1 MDQEYCIDTGVVP
14 TPRRHMVE
22 HSVLGIV
29 EKATTAIEE
38 PAQVKSVLY
47 KIKSKM
53 IKRSLKLRKN
63 KIDTVIALSTK

>member
-29 EKATTAIEE
+29 EKVTTAIEE
-38 PAQVKSVLY
+38 PAQVKGVLY
-47 KIKSKM
+47 KIESKM
-53 IKRSLKLRKN
+53 IKKELSFG
-63 KIDTVIALSTK
+63 KIK